1 MIHAYGGHAEPVP
14 DPFTQAVTAAAC
26 ELVRVLVGEA
36 FGPVQPDAG
45 HGQPRERP

>member
-1 MIHAYGGHAEPVP
+1 VSELSEPVP

-36 FGPVQPDAG
+36 FGPVEPDPIPDPTLG
-45 HGQPRERP
+45 GR